1 MPVRLLKIHLT
12 RSAAAAADDDII
24 SFRTV
29 SEHPDLIKVTVEYAA
44 TGTVEH
50 SGFSKSFVFSRGGA
64 YEYAMTLIGSLI
76 RDDDPFEQLQLSSA
90 MFPSVIYRI
99 EHLEEPEV
107 RTAIQDIVWT
117 TLNTTIS

>member
-1 MPVRLLKIHLT
+1 MPARLLKIHLT
-12 RSAAAAADDDII
+12 RTDAVAADDDII

-50 SGFSKSFVFSRGGA
+50 SGFSNSFVFSRGGA

-107 RTAIQDIVWT
+107 RSAVQDIVWT